1 MEVSEYLHMSGTP
14 QLYLRPQQ
22 VCVTVTRN
30 YTLVYKSDSIFKYN
44 LEFKFKP
51 CMDLRVITPDFSFN
65 N

>member
-1 MEVSEYLHMSGTP
+1 MEASEYLHVSGTP

-44 LEFKFKP
+44 LEFKFKHAW
-51 CMDLRVITPDFSFN
+51 TSG
-65 N
+65 